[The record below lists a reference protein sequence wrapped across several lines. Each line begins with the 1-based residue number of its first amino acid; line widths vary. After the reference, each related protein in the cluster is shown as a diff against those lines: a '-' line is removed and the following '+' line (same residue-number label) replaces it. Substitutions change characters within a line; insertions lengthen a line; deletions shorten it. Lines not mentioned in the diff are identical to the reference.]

1 MQVNLNLFGML
12 LQGLAELLEKAKR
25 AFTKPIDW
33 LSAFAK
39 YVAFARMILAN
50 STADKYAAA
59 VNRRY
64 TMMHVFKG
72 LLVFGLVAFAVSA
85 PAAAATNES
94 LSINWTEIGQIV
106 KGAGSIMPSI
116 GSLIVAVVPVVLV
129 LIVVGFVTGIFE
141 SIISAIKDAFRFMR

>member
-1 MQVNLNLFGML
+1 MEVWSRLGVIFAGFLGLFD
-12 LQGLAELLEKAKR
+12 KAKK
-25 AFTKPIDW
+25 AVLKPFEW
-33 LSAFAK
+33 FATLAK
-39 YVAFARMILAN
+39 YAAFARATLAA
-50 STADKYAAA
+50 SATADRYAEA

-72 LLVFGLVAFAVSA
+72 LLVFGLIAVAVSA

-94 LSINWTEIGQIV
+94 LTINWEEIGNIV
-106 KGAGSIMPSI
+106 EGAGSIMPSI

-141 SIISAIKDAFRFMR
+141 SIISAIRDAFRFIR

>member
-1 MQVNLNLFGML
+1 MNLFGML
-12 LQGLAELLEKAKR
+12 LQGLTELLEKAKR

-39 YVAFARMILAN
+39 YMAFARMILAN
-50 STADKYAAA
+50 SATADKYAAA

-106 KGAGSIMPSI
+106 EGAGSIMPSI

-129 LIVVGFVTGIFE
+129 LVVVGFVTGIFE
-141 SIISAIKDAFRFMR
+141 SIITAIRDAFRFMR